1 MRWTVVLVAETE
13 QGQRVEQPLL
23 SLVRD
28 QEVVV
33 EQLGL
38 TLAEGKRLL
47 QAVQQRMV
55 TAQVKRHGTVYRRC
69 GHCRRKLSTQG
80 YQRRWFRSAFGKVPI
95 RVRRLTTCRC
105 QGEPR
110 RTFSSLPA
118 SGPHGVIAPEWLYL
132 QAKLASLIPFARVA
146 ELLSEVLPANEGLNA
161 ETVRTRVGRVGR
173 RLEDEKVREWWTHR
187 PAPDPEV
194 LVRHPYYRRRH
205 LATTV
210 GLDCGYVRN
219 RHPRP
224 ERHFE
229 VVAGRARAPNG
240 TSRCFAF
247 VRTRAFLCPHY
258 VQEAV
263 AGVGGDLHH
272 VTVLTDGDV
281 GLRALQHEAAPHG
294 DHVTDWFHI
303 AMRFRVL
310 TQIAKGV
317 PDEPADMRGWVIET
331 LERAKWHL
339 WHGHRW
345 RTGELL
351 EEVHG
356 WTQAKR
362 ADTALAIRKLRRGL
376 VDLRRYLHRNR
387 YSLPSYAI
395 RYRYGMPIST
405 ATTEATVNQV
415 ISRRMVKRQQMRWSR
430 DGAQHVLEVR
440 TQLLNQSLEMTFRRW
455 YPLFRPEAVSTSSHT
470 PHDS

>member
-1 MRWTVVLVAETE
+1 VRDHQVVLEH
-13 QGQRVEQPLL
+13 
-23 SLVRD
+23 
-28 QEVVV
+28 
-33 EQLGL
+33 LGL
-38 TLAEGKRLL
+38 TLAEGKRIL

-55 TAQVKRHGTVYRRC
+55 AAQVKRHGVVYRRC
-69 GHCRRKLSTQG
+69 GHCQRKLSTKG

-110 RTFSSLPA
+110 RTFSSLQL
-118 SGPHGVIAPEWLYL
+118 SGPHGLIAPEWLYL
-132 QAKLASLIPFARVA
+132 QAKWASLIPFARVA
-146 ELLSEVLPANEGLNA
+146 KLLADVLPSNDGLNA

-173 RLEDEKVREWWTHR
+173 QLEDEKVHEWFGHAR
-187 PAPDPEV
+187 PPDPKV
-194 LVRHPYYRRRH
+194 LFQYPYYRRRH
-205 LATTV
+205 LDTTV

-224 ERHFE
+224 EHHFE
-229 VVAGRARAPNG
+229 VVAGRARAPDG

-247 VRTRAFLCPHY
+247 VRTRAFLCSHY

-272 VTVLTDGDV
+272 VTVLTDGDI
-281 GLRALQHEAAPHG
+281 GLRELQREAAPHG
-294 DHVTDWFHI
+294 DHVLDWFHV
-303 AMRFRVL
+303 AMRFQVL
-310 TQIAKGV
+310 TQTAKGIGA
-317 PDEPADMRGWVIET
+317 EQANMRAWMIET

-362 ADTALAIRKLRRGL
+362 VDTPLAIRKLRRGL
-376 VDLRRYLHRNR
+376 VDLHRHLHRNR

-415 ISRRMVKRQQMRWSR
+415 ISRRMVKQQQMRWSR

-440 TQLLNQSLEMTFRRW
+440 TQVLNGSLDATCRRW
-455 YPLFRPEAVSTSSHT
+455 YPRFRPGAVSRSNHT
-470 PHDS
+470 PHDF

>member
-13 QGQRVEQPLL
+13 KGQRVEQPLL
-23 SLVRD
+23 SFVRD
-28 QEVVV
+28 QQVVL
-33 EQLGL
+33 EHLGL

-55 TAQVKRHGTVYRRC
+55 VAQVKRHGAVYRRC
-69 GHCRRKLSTQG
+69 GHCKRKLSTKG

-95 RVRRLTTCRC
+95 RVRRLTSCRC

-110 RTFSSLPA
+110 RTFSSLQL
-118 SGPHGVIAPEWLYL
+118 SSEHGLIAPEWLYL
-132 QAKLASLIPFARVA
+132 QARLASLIPFARVA
-146 ELLSEVLPANEGLNA
+146 ELLGDVLPANEGLNA
-161 ETVRTRVGRVGR
+161 ETVRTRVGRVGH
-173 RLEDEKVREWWTHR
+173 RLEDEKVRQWFAQPRHTV
-187 PAPDPEV
+187 PDV
-194 LVRHPYYRRRH
+194 LYRYPYYRRRH
-205 LATTV
+205 LDTTV

-229 VVAGRARAPNG
+229 VVAGRARSPGGAAH
-240 TSRCFAF
+240 CFAF
-247 VRTRAFLCPHY
+247 VRNRTFLCPYY

-263 AGVGGDLHH
+263 AAVGGALHH

-281 GLRALQHEAAPHG
+281 GLRELQHEAAPHG

-303 AMRFRVL
+303 AMRFQVL
-310 TQIAKGV
+310 TQTAKGV
-317 PDEPADMRGWVIET
+317 PEDDADMRGWVIET

-351 EEVHG
+351 EDLHG

-362 ADTALAIRKLRRGL
+362 TLTPLAISKLRRR
-376 VDLRRYLHRNR
+376 LRDFRRFLHQNR
-387 YSLPSYAI
+387 YSLPCYAI

-405 ATTEATVNQV
+405 ATTESTVNQV
-415 ISRRMVKRQQMRWSR
+415 ISRRMVKHQQMRWSR
-430 DGAQHVLEVR
+430 DGAQRVLDVR
-440 TQLLNQSLEMTFRRW
+440 TQVLNGILEDTFRRW
-455 YPLFRPEAVSTSSHT
+455 YPSFQAAGVSQRSHT
-470 PHDS
+470 PHNS